1 MESPRS
7 EEMVYEAPATET
19 LILEDALVPVCTSAP
34 DFRHY
39 GGNTGHRNHVGHGN
53 GGRFNFLYKD

>member
-7 EEMVYEAPATET
+7 KKMEYEAPATET

-34 DFRHY
+34 DFRDD
-39 GGNTGHRNHVGHGN
+39 GE
-53 GGRFNFLYKD
+53 LPWD